1 MTWWCKRN
9 RDHDML
15 NRRHLI
21 VAAALLATTPALAAA
36 SSPAGSVVR
45 TELREEGLV
54 GRLHALPN
62 AQRRPA
68 VIMLNGSDGG
78 IPSGKDADDL
88 AASGYP
94 TLALAYFKDWRGQP
108 DGVPASLNAIP
119 LEYFF
124 RAIDWLKRQ
133 PQVDSDRIV
142 LMGQSRGGE
151 LVLLLASL
159 RTDVAGVIAFSPSDR
174 VWSGIPARGATT
186 PPGPAWT
193 LNGRP
198 VPFQDAAFVQGAA
211 MREWFVRSTPK
222 PAAIIPVEKITGPV
236 LLISSTA
243 DKLWPSDVSA
253 SAAAARL
260 STRKNGARV
269 QNLQFADASH
279 LLMGT
284 GPGITKLT
292 FPGSTFTM
300 DFGGTAEGT
309 ARARAA
315 AWEAS
320 KRFLAAL

>member
-1 MTWWCKRN
+1 
-9 RDHDML
+9 ML
-15 NRRHLI
+15 DRRHLL
-21 VAAALLATTPALAAA
+21 VAAAFLTTRPVLANPPA
-36 SSPAGSVVR
+36 PAGSVAR
-45 TELREEGLV
+45 TEVREDGLV

-62 AQRRPA
+62 ARRRPA

-78 IPSGKDADDL
+78 IPSGRDADDL

-94 TLALAYFKDWRGQP
+94 TLALAYFKDWHGQP

-133 PQVDSDRIV
+133 PQVDPDRIV

-159 RTDVAGVIAFSPSDR
+159 RPDVAGVIAFSPSDR
-174 VWSGIPARGATT
+174 VWSGIPARDAKT
-186 PPGPAWT
+186 PPGAAWT

-198 VPFQDAAFVQGAA
+198 VPFQTMAFVRGLT
-211 MREWFVRSTPK
+211 MRDWFVRSVANT
-222 PAAIIPVEKITGPV
+222 AAVIPVEKITGPV

-253 SAAAARL
+253 NAAAARL
-260 STRKNGARV
+260 STRKGGARV
-269 QNLQFADASH
+269 QNLQFDDASH

-284 GPGITKLT
+284 GPGITTLT
-292 FPGSTFTM
+292 VPGTNFTM

-315 AWEAS
+315 AWDAS
-320 KRFLAAL
+320 KRFLAVL

>member
-1 MTWWCKRN
+1 
-9 RDHDML
+9 ML
-15 NRRHLI
+15 NRRHLL
-21 VAAALLATTPALAAA
+21 VTVALLAATPALAAQ
-36 SSPAGSVVR
+36 PTGFNSVIR
-45 TELREEGLV
+45 TEVREESLV
-54 GRLHALPN
+54 GRLHALSD

-94 TLALAYFKDWRGQP
+94 TLALAYFKDWHGQP

-133 PQVDSDRIV
+133 PQVDPGRIV

-159 RTDVAGVIAFSPSDR
+159 RPDVAGVIAFSPSDR
-174 VWSGIPARGATT
+174 VWSGIPAQDAKM

-198 VPFQDAAFVQGAA
+198 VPFQNTAFVQGMA
-211 MREWFVRSTPK
+211 MRDWFVRSTPN
-222 PAAIIPVEKITGPV
+222 PAAVIPVEKVTGPV

-253 SAAAARL
+253 NAAAARL
-260 STRKNGARV
+260 ATRKGGARV
-269 QNLQFADASH
+269 ENLQFADASH

-284 GPGITKLT
+284 GPGIIKLT
-292 FPGSTFTM
+292 FPGTSFTM

-315 AWEAS
+315 AWDAS